1 MCEEEITLSLTE
13 LEGTSELA
21 DRNYNVTEGL
31 YNNPIWNSNNL
42 LIFVLNNFDQNDSS
56 SNTSLGAYC
65 KKERDIAGMHDA
77 LVLTFK
83 FFWRFF
89 RGHKTVI
96 CLAINCARYDP
107 FTQKIVWQSDED
119 NEIFDFSVN
128 DLHGKSMRVVD
139 QSLVETKGLYDG
151 SFEFSLADIISNIFI
166 SLESSINCR
175 FDFDFV
181 FLQELNPEPNYYEAG
196 HKGAD
201 FHFLNLVATQDT
213 VNLQRF
219 DHSIGVESKATCIIT
234 PHSEFMPQLLVG
246 FKSFTF
252 VVWIFILISAFA
264 FFLMQY
270 FFQRLQYTVFQK
282 MYTEADASLYEST
295 SSLLT
300 VYAYFIC
307 GSPPTLLLGRFITG
321 KILFLIF
328 SCFASIISTLFLSGM
343 TTLLTDRVQ
352 YPEIN
357 SLEDLAASDL
367 LVQTLDENSAARY
380 LAHFEDIG
388 ELTAKLTSS
397 MAWYINSI
405 FESSTD
411 DKRFAGEMDNFS
423 RTGLEGEM
431 VKHVMMNT
439 RTITAADAILVSIPS
454 LWIKHNSIKLKIWL
468 PKGGEMKYDY
478 HLIEEC
484 LTRNPHSFSFLKNM
498 FLNDLFE
505 GKVAQFMESGHV
517 KKIVES
523 FYPLGITFDADLVP
537 AEDGEPRPYG
547 MDDLQSAFIS
557 LIVGL
562 FLSFLL
568 FVGELLADNL
578 QNWAIFKRFIR
589 LKTFI

>member
-1 MCEEEITLSLTE
+1 
-13 LEGTSELA
+13 
-21 DRNYNVTEGL
+21 
-31 YNNPIWNSNNL
+31 
-42 LIFVLNNFDQNDSS
+42 
-56 SNTSLGAYC
+56 
-65 KKERDIAGMHDA
+65 
-77 LVLTFK
+77 
-83 FFWRFF
+83 
-89 RGHKTVI
+89 
-96 CLAINCARYDP
+96 
-107 FTQKIVWQSDED
+107 
-119 NEIFDFSVN
+119 
-128 DLHGKSMRVVD
+128 
-139 QSLVETKGLYDG
+139 
-151 SFEFSLADIISNIFI
+151 
-166 SLESSINCR
+166 
-175 FDFDFV
+175 
-181 FLQELNPEPNYYEAG
+181 
-196 HKGAD
+196 
-201 FHFLNLVATQDT
+201 
-213 VNLQRF
+213 
-219 DHSIGVESKATCIIT
+219 
-234 PHSEFMPQLLVG
+234 
-246 FKSFTF
+246 
-252 VVWIFILISAFA
+252 
-264 FFLMQY
+264 
-270 FFQRLQYTVFQK
+270 

>member
-1 MCEEEITLSLTE
+1 MWINFRLLIFRGFVIIDFCAKTTPTQNPARDEELPVSLALKVCNDKILLSEPCLLYVVNLNQNPRVPLLIKTLHGSSISTILINHYGKLTDFFTTQRKLRFMFFLNDIQEAMSVVLNSASRKNQLGQINDGNDVKQSKFFTTPNFSNNRRPEIHTFTQIPRFCVKIEGQLEFKTDAMCEEEITLSLTE

-213 VNLQRF
+213 VNL
-219 DHSIGVESKATCIIT
+219 
-234 PHSEFMPQLLVG
+234 
-246 FKSFTF
+246 
-252 VVWIFILISAFA
+252 
-264 FFLMQY
+264 
-270 FFQRLQYTVFQK
+270 
-282 MYTEADASLYEST
+282 
-295 SSLLT
+295 
-300 VYAYFIC
+300 
-307 GSPPTLLLGRFITG
+307 
-321 KILFLIF
+321 
-328 SCFASIISTLFLSGM
+328 
-343 TTLLTDRVQ
+343 
-352 YPEIN
+352 
-357 SLEDLAASDL
+357 
-367 LVQTLDENSAARY
+367 
-380 LAHFEDIG
+380 
-388 ELTAKLTSS
+388 
-397 MAWYINSI
+397 
-405 FESSTD
+405 
-411 DKRFAGEMDNFS
+411 
-423 RTGLEGEM
+423 
-431 VKHVMMNT
+431 
-439 RTITAADAILVSIPS
+439 
-454 LWIKHNSIKLKIWL
+454 
-468 PKGGEMKYDY
+468 
-478 HLIEEC
+478 
-484 LTRNPHSFSFLKNM
+484 
-498 FLNDLFE
+498 
-505 GKVAQFMESGHV
+505 
-517 KKIVES
+517 
-523 FYPLGITFDADLVP
+523 
-537 AEDGEPRPYG
+537 
-547 MDDLQSAFIS
+547 
-557 LIVGL
+557 
-562 FLSFLL
+562 
-568 FVGELLADNL
+568 
-578 QNWAIFKRFIR
+578 
-589 LKTFI
+589 